1 MKRKQYT
8 WVWAI
13 GTIAAVMLLTACVRP
28 VTTEPVATLT
38 PSSDIPPTQPSLLPT
53 EVPLITPVPSQP
65 TEPGGAEG
73 TSESV
78 EVTTPEATQ
87 PSSQTQVYVV
97 NPGDSMNKIAQQFG
111 ITPEEL
117 AQANNMNVNDTI
129 HPGDELI
136 IPGGT
141 AVVEGP
147 TPTPTTLPA
156 QGTGG
161 SENNQQGQSGQN
173 NSGVHVVQP
182 GENLFRIGL
191 KYGCTVNQ
199 MAQFNG
205 ISNPNYIYPGQ
216 PLKIPPSC

>member
-1 MKRKQYT
+1 MKRKPYT
-8 WVWAI
+8 WVWI
-13 GTIAAVMLLTACVRP
+13 ICTIAAAMLLTACVRP
-28 VTTEPVATLT
+28 VPIEPVATLT
-38 PSSDIPPTQPSLLPT
+38 PSSDIPPTLPGALPT
-53 EVPLITPVPSQP
+53 EVPLNTPAPSQP
-65 TEPGGAEG
+65 AEPTVPAGADG
-73 TSESV
+73 SA
-78 EVTTPEATQ
+78 EVTTPDATQ
-87 PSSQTQVYVV
+87 MPTDSQTYVV
-97 NPGDSMNKIAQQFG
+97 QSGDSMNKIAQQFG

-129 HPGDELI
+129 HPGETLI

-147 TPTPTTLPA
+147 TPTATPA
-156 QGTGG
+156 PDQGMGG
-161 SENNQQGQSGQN
+161 SDTGQQGQSGQG

-205 ISNPNYIYPGQ
+205 IRNPNYIYPGQ
-216 PLKIPPSC
+216 SLKIPPSC